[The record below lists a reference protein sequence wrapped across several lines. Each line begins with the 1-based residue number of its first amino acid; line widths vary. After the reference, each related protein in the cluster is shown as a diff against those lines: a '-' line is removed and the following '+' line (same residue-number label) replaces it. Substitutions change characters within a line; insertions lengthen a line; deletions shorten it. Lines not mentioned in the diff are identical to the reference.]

1 MKKTHKIAVMVCLN
15 EQMVVR
21 QDYKAHNI
29 QIHSLISN

>member
-21 QDYKAHNI
+21 LDYKVHNN
-29 QIHSLISN
+29 QVHSLLSN